1 MLLVGVG
8 TDIIEIERIK
18 KACVNSR
25 FLERVFTVKE
35 REYCFSLK
43 NPYPSL
49 AARFAAKEAV
59 LKALETGLSGCSFK
73 DVEIIKEADTG
84 KPIVKLSGGAKK
96 VAKEKL
102 IENIMIS
109 ISHNKT
115 HAIAFA
121 VAQTKS
127 TLQKLDHSTN
137 KK

>member
-1 MLLVGVG
+1 MLIGIG
-8 TDIIEIERIK
+8 TDIVEIDRIK
-18 KACVNSR
+18 KACLKPR
-25 FLERVFTVKE
+25 FLERVFTDKE

-59 LKALETGLSGCSFK
+59 LKALGTGLSGCGFK
-73 DVEIIKEADTG
+73 DIE
-84 KPIVKLSGGAKK
+84 IVKETTGRPLIELSGGAKK
-96 VAKEKL
+96 TAKRKS
-102 IENIMIS
+102 IINIMIS

-121 VAQTKS
+121 TAQTR
-127 TLQKLDHSTN
+127 